1 MEREVPHKSGRG
13 TKKKYQYDKKTIE
26 ELQRINALHLSA
38 PETIQPKAKRIAMS
52 DDEVV

>member
-13 TKKKYQYDKKTIE
+13 TKMKYDKKTIE